1 MINTTLMAMEPGA
14 YARAIQAVDIAKAG
28 WPVPAVRAFGMPME
42 PNDEDDMPG
51 YAPYERV
58 GPLAVLHV
66 DGPMMWNVDLF
77 ALCCGAYHT
86 QAIINAINAAADD
99 ETCKAVVLRVDSPGG
114 SVAGF
119 AQLVGAVKRCAEKK
133 PVHAIVNEMAA
144 SMAYAM
150 VAGADEIVTTS
161 SGLLGS
167 IGTLAVRYDDSK
179 MFADMGVK
187 AIPIASSDIKPVGN
201 PGVPVTDEAIAMDR
215 RIVDDAF
222 EQFVAVV
229 AEGRGLS
236 ADAVKATNA
245 AVFCA
250 KDALAYGLCDAIV
263 DFGTYMTSL
272 VDKYSNQQTTS
283 PVSRTGVPS
292 IPSLAAN
299 RITAMTPQEIREKF
313 PDAVAEIEKAAI
325 ANHKPEPSEPAPEPA
340 ATAETLA
347 AAFANDPAFCF
358 NAMTSKWTMTQAQAQ
373 YIAAL
378 EAKVKT
384 HEDEAAKRKPAAKSI
399 DPIAGVTTQTVGT
412 FAEACAAIKAA
423 DKCGND
429 VAISRAARKHPDLHA
444 AWKADGCPKPL

>member
-1 MINTTLMAMEPGA
+1 MINTTLMAMEPSA
-14 YARAIQAVDIAKAG
+14 YARALHAVDIAKSG
-28 WPVPAVRAFGMPME
+28 WPVPAVRAFGMPM
-42 PNDEDDMPG
+42 DTEDPEDTPQ

-66 DGPMMWNVDLF
+66 DGPMMWDVDLF
-77 ALCCGAYHT
+77 ALCCGAYPM
-86 QAIINAINAAADD
+86 QAIINAINTAGDD
-99 ETCKAVVLRVDSPGG
+99 EACKAVVLRVGSPGG

-119 AQLVGAVKRCAEKK
+119 SQLVAAVKQCAAKK

-167 IGTLAVRYDDSK
+167 IGTLAIRYDDSK

-201 PGVPVTDEAIAMDR
+201 PGVPVTDEAIAMDK

-236 ADAVKATNA
+236 ADAIKKTNA
-245 AVFCA
+245 AIFCA

-263 DFGTYMTSL
+263 DFGEYMQSL
-272 VDKYSNQQTTS
+272 VDKYSKQTTTS

-299 RITAMTPQEIREKF
+299 RTTAMTTDEIRAKF

-325 ANHKPEPSEPAPEPA
+325 ANHKPEPEESVGEPA
-340 ATAETLA
+340 ADAVALA
-347 AAFANDPAFCF
+347 AAFPNDAAFCF
-358 NAMTSKWTMTQAQAQ
+358 ECLKEKKTMTQAQAS
-373 YIAAL
+373 YITNL
-378 EAKVKT
+378 EAKCKAQA
-384 HEDEAAKRKPAAKSI
+384 DELAKRAKPSGAVE
-399 DPIAGVTTQTVGT
+399 PISTGPGAVTTYAQAVA
-412 FAEACAAIKAA
+412 FIKGR
-423 DKCGND
+423 DKC
-429 VAISRAARKHPDLHA
+429 VEAIAASRAAKEYKALHT
-444 AWKADGCPKPL
+444 AWIEAGCPANG